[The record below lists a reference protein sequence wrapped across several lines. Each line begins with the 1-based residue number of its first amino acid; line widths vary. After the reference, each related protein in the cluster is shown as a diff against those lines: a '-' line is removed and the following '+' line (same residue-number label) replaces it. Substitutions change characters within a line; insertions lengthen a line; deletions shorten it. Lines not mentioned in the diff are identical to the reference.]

1 MEGKGSIRGPNG
13 NGKKI
18 HQEKEM
24 QKNPLNKNDLYIKIE
39 IIFFKKTMFQNLKRY
54 NCTKFMIYEEKV
66 TLGDRI

>member
-1 MEGKGSIRGPNG
+1 
-13 NGKKI
+13 
-18 HQEKEM
+18 M